1 MAPVA
6 GRAAHSIRHDFDGNG
21 RGKAKTARR
30 TAGAMT
36 IKPYSLDTVSN
47 DGIICYGFK
56 EVYYAGARLIF
67 TTEYALH

>member
-1 MAPVA
+1 
-6 GRAAHSIRHDFDGNG
+6 
-21 RGKAKTARR
+21 
-30 TAGAMT
+30 MT